1 MRKKECDL
9 SAESNLLVTVTFA
22 VAREVVYGEG
32 LFASLTADGASVT
45 SGDTFADGTKIG
57 FLATPPEN
65 HEIARWTNNGAEVC
79 AGQNPCILEANG
91 DLDVRAEF
99 ASLLRTIVYEA
110 LPGDGSGGTLT
121 ASVPSGGA
129 VLRGETATFTAT
141 PAAGWYVEEWTG
153 DGAACAPFNG
163 ECKVTAADANLSVT
177 ALFAK
182 RKNIAT
188 LSYAADPPEGG
199 AVTVAG
205 VTDDRVD
212 GGTMVTFVATPA
224 AGWNVFAWR
233 GDGAGCPAANTCEL
247 AVNRNL
253 FVTVR
258 FEEAKR
264 VEYGEVPS
272 DQSGGTLTAPVS
284 SGETTPHG
292 TMVTFT
298 ATPAAG
304 WYVEGWNDGGCAGD
318 VGSAASPGE
327 EKECAL
333 AADADLPVTVTFAVA
348 RKAVYGEGVSASLT
362 ADGATVASGDTVADG
377 TKIGFLATPP
387 ENHEIARWTNNGE
400 EVCAGQNP
408 CVLEAK
414 VDLDV
419 RAVFKPVLRTIG
431 YSALPGDNSGGALTG
446 SVPSGGT
453 APHGATVTFTATPAA
468 GWYVGGWNNDGCAGN
483 VGSVASPGE
492 EKECALPAEAGL
504 LVTVTFAVVPGV
516 EACRK
521 LTPSQFYDAAE
532 KECVPFV
539 DCHATALPNA
549 DNSGCECPAG
559 AFAHGD
565 PATAECHAGH
575 APIPHGLDEW
585 LSAIQGL
592 DLALVAHFIF
602 GHQQDPDDEGYH
614 LHMAA
619 GEGNLALAKDLI
631 AGGADIDRIDGDS
644 DSPLHPAIRNNRAEL
659 ITLLLQRG
667 AKVNTKGNGGDTPL
681 HLAARQIDSPENIG
695 LISLLLDQ
703 SAAPNPRNNA
713 GWRPLDLAYHGGEV
727 ETWQARRGIMAALIA
742 GGATWSDE
750 CTGGAIP
757 NENVRPSSN
766 VSDCVC
772 PLHISQ
778 RDSRGVCECP
788 AHSHSQVN
796 GRCLPKDSAAEADEI
811 DKMKEELKSLR
822 ELLAE
827 LNKQLA
833 LASEADTPREV
844 VEKIAAQAESVAQ
857 GIRRRRDNFVS
868 LGLDE
873 QAGAP
878 PPPVEMSDTEAECRM
893 LRGDVEIDSATG
905 VRVCSGIDKNDTFC
919 LVDSDGPLP
928 CHGLFRHVRIC
939 NDKYNRPALN
949 PFFCGPQCAGTEK
962 ATGKECVAAP

>member
-1 MRKKECDL
+1 M
-9 SAESNLLVTVTFA
+9 TVTFA
-22 VAREVVYGEG
+22 VAREVVFGEG
-32 LFASLTADGASVT
+32 LFASLTADGASVA
-45 SGDTFADGTKIG
+45 SGDTFADGTTIG

-65 HEIARWTNNGAEVC
+65 HEIAGWTNDGAEVC
-79 AGQNPCILEANG
+79 VGQNPCVLAAAD

-99 ASLLRTIVYEA
+99 QLVSRLIGYSEV
-110 LPGDGSGGTLT
+110 PGGNSGGTLT
-121 ASVPSGGA
+121 ASVPSGGTTLHGA
-129 VLRGETATFTAT
+129 TVTFT
-141 PAAGWYVEEWTG
+141 
-153 DGAACAPFNG
+153 
-163 ECKVTAADANLSVT
+163 
-177 ALFAK
+177 
-182 RKNIAT
+182 
-188 LSYAADPPEGG
+188 
-199 AVTVAG
+199 
-205 VTDDRVD
+205 
-212 GGTMVTFVATPA
+212 ATPA

-247 AVNRNL
+247 AANRNL

-272 DQSGGTLTAPVS
+272 DQSGGTLTAPVP

-292 TMVTFT
+292 TTVTFT

-304 WYVEGWNDGGCAGD
+304 WYVEGWNNGGCAGD

-327 EKECAL
+327 EKEC
-333 AADADLPVTVTFAVA
+333 DLSAESNLLVTVTFAVA
-348 RKAVYGEGVSASLT
+348 REVVFGEGLFASLT
-362 ADGATVASGDTVADG
+362 ADGASVASGDTFADG
-377 TKIGFLATPP
+377 TTIGFLATPP
-387 ENHEIARWTNNGE
+387 ENRELAGWTNNGE

-419 RAVFKPVLRTIG
+419 RAVFKPVSRTIG
-431 YSALPGDNSGGALTG
+431 YSALPGDNSGGTLTG

-468 GWYVGGWNNDGCAGN
+468 GWYVGGWNNDGCAGD

-565 PATAECHAGH
+565 PATAACHAGH

-592 DLALVAHFIF
+592 DLTLVAHFIF
-602 GHQQDPDDEGYH
+602 GHQQDPDDDDEVYH

-619 GEGNLALAKDLI
+619 KKGNLTLATYLI
-631 AGGADIDRIDGDS
+631 AGGADINRIDGD
-644 DSPLHPAIRNNRAEL
+644 DDAPLHPAVRNDRAEL

-667 AKVNTKGNGGDTPL
+667 AKVDTQGNGGDTPL
-681 HLAARQIDSPENIG
+681 HLAARRIDAPENIG

-703 SAAPNPRNNA
+703 DAAPNLPNND
-713 GWRPLDLAYHGGEV
+713 GWRPLDLAYHGGND

-742 GGATWSDE
+742 GGATWRDE
-750 CTGGAIP
+750 CRGGAIP
-757 NENVRPSSN
+757 NALYEGAAAVATYPR
-766 VSDCVC
+766 CAC
-772 PLHISQ
+772 PRHISE
-778 RDSRGVCECP
+778 RDSFGACECP
-788 AHSHSQVN
+788 ADSHAQVN
-796 GRCLPKDSAAEADEI
+796 GRCLPKDSAQVAAEIADMRK
-811 DKMKEELKSLR
+811 DLLDLR
-822 ELLAE
+822 ALLDE
-827 LNKQLA
+827 LNKQLS
-833 LASEADTPREV
+833 LAAEADTPREE
-844 VEKIAAQAESVAQ
+844 VEKIAAQAESAAQ
-857 GIRRRRDNFVS
+857 GIRRRRDNF
-868 LGLDE
+868 LALARADL
-873 QAGAP
+873 AGAP